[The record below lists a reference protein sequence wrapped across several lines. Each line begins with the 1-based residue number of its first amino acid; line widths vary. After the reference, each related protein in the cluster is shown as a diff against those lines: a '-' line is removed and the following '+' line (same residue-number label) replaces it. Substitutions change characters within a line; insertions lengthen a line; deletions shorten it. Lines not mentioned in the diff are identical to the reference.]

1 MKEPPRGD
9 RKPTGTPELP
19 AGPPLRFPS
28 VLYLALALLLF
39 WVVQRM
45 VLAPVEPEPEPVSY
59 SEFRSDLA
67 DGRVREVLLGEERI
81 VYVRT
86 ERDES
91 GAEVERS
98 RSTIPV
104 PDPDLVGALMDAGI
118 TLRGEPA
125 SRESPYGVLWWLI
138 LFVPL
143 MLFWLYVMRRMATQ
157 GPGGSSAMSFG
168 KSPARQLSGELTG
181 VTFHEVGG
189 IDEVETEL
197 KEIIEFLKTPERFTI
212 MGARLPKGVLLVGP
226 PGTGKTLVARAT
238 AGEAGVPFFSLSGSD
253 FVEMFVGVGA
263 ARVRDL
269 FEQAKKQAPC
279 IVFIDEIDAIGRS
292 RSGVATL
299 QSNDEREQT
308 LNQLL
313 NEMDGFDPS
322 QGVVIMAATNRPEVL
337 DRALLRAGRF
347 DRQVEVPLPTEGGR
361 RQILAIHTRR
371 VPLAPEMDMDRLA
384 RITAGFSGADLA
396 NIVNEAALMAV
407 RGGHE
412 RVGPADFD
420 LALERVVAGLQR
432 TEPLSAEVRRRVAY
446 HEGGHALMASLLL
459 HTDPVHRVSIIP
471 TARGALGYTLQ
482 MPDEDR
488 YITSRSELE
497 DQLAVMMGGRAAE
510 LLVYGETSSG
520 SANDLERVSDLA
532 RRMVTELGMSEPLGP
547 VRWAPAAGSGYLGEL
562 GGVRPDVSPATS
574 ALIDGQ
580 VRALLQSAERRS
592 LDLLTLHRA
601 ALDAI
606 AEALQ
611 EREVVT
617 GEEITQIAEAAGAG
631 KEAPARAP

>member
-1 MKEPPRGD
+1 M
-9 RKPTGTPELP
+9 
-19 AGPPLRFPS
+19 
-28 VLYLALALLLF
+28 
-39 WVVQRM
+39 
-45 VLAPVEPEPEPVSY
+45 
-59 SEFRSDLA
+59 
-67 DGRVREVLLGEERI
+67 
-81 VYVRT
+81 
-86 ERDES
+86 
-91 GAEVERS
+91 
-98 RSTIPV
+98 
-104 PDPDLVGALMDAGI
+104 
-118 TLRGEPA
+118 
-125 SRESPYGVLWWLI
+125 LWWLI
-138 LFVPL
+138 PFVPL
-143 MLFWLYVMRRMATQ
+143 IFFWLYVMRRMATQ
-157 GPGGSSAMSFG
+157 GPGGASAMSFG
-168 KSPARQLSGELTG
+168 KSRARQLSGELTG
-181 VTFHEVGG
+181 VTFQEVGG

-197 KEIIEFLKTPERFTI
+197 KEIIEFLKAPERFTA

-238 AGEAGVPFFSLSGSD
+238 AGEAGGPFFSLSGSD

-269 FEQAKKQAPC
+269 FVQAKQQAPS

-299 QSNDEREQT
+299 HSNDEREQT

-371 VPLAPEMDMDRLA
+371 VPLAPEMDMGRLA

-407 RGGHE
+407 RGGHD

-446 HEGGHALMASLLL
+446 HEGGHALVASLLL

-482 MPDEDR
+482 MPGEDR

-520 SANDLERVSDLA
+520 AANDLERVSDLA

-547 VRWAPAAGSGYLGEL
+547 VRWAPAAGSGYLGEVS
-562 GGVRPDVSPATS
+562 GVRPDVSPTTS
-574 ALIDGQ
+574 ALIDDQ
-580 VRALLQSAERRS
+580 IRVLLQSAERRS
-592 LDLLTLHRA
+592 LDLVTLHRA

-611 EREVVT
+611 AREVVT
-617 GEEITQIAEAAGAG
+617 GEEITQIAEAAGA
-631 KEAPARAP
+631 KREVPVREP